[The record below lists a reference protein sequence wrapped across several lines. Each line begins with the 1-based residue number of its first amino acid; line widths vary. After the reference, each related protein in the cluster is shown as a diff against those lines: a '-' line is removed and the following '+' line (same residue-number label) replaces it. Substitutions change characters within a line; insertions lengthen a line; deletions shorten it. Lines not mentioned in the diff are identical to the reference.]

1 MLIFMKNA
9 KRFLGKGDRLSA
21 LHYHAGRVCAANP
34 HSVVWVEA
42 VVEREGSFNAE
53 TGAPVEKAVPPDLD
67 RVFPRLP
74 DPPAYA
80 IVEAEEFAK
89 ILAVLKAVD
98 ACAPDR
104 KHTDHVML
112 VWRNDGLRMYARGQ
126 NLRAEYVLAGK
137 TENLAADRVL
147 YAVFSVKL
155 LLPIIEYFRQRKAP
169 VLFYATPKIR
179 TPLRMDVDTKF
190 STPSGAVLA
199 PTYKIEEGRW
209 KDVIPVAELRKGNEN
224 L

>member
-1 MLIFMKNA
+1 M
-9 KRFLGKGDRLSA
+9 
-21 LHYHAGRVCAANP
+21 
-34 HSVVWVEA
+34 VEGA
-42 VVEREGSFNAE
+42 V
-53 TGAPVEKAVPPDLD
+53 
-67 RVFPRLP
+67 LP
-74 DPPAYA
+74 DYDKLLPPPREDAPYA
-80 IVEAEEFAK
+80 TVGVCELVEF
-89 ILAVLKAVD
+89 LAVLKAVD

-137 TENLAADRVL
+137 TENLAADRIL

-199 PTYKIEEGRW
+199 PTYKIEESRW

>member
-9 KRFLGKGDRLSA
+9 KKFLGEGDRLSA
-21 LHYHAGRVCAANP
+21 LHYHAGRVYAANP
-34 HSVVWVEA
+34 HSVVWVEDNTG
-42 VVEREGSFNAE
+42 REGSYDAD
-53 TGAPVEKAVPPDLD
+53 TGTRLENVESSDFE

-74 DPPAYA
+74 EPPAYA
-80 IVEAEEFAK
+80 PVGVEELAK
-89 ILAVLKAVD
+89 FLAVLKAVD

-112 VWRNDGLRMYARGQ
+112 VWRNEGLRMYARGQ

-169 VLFYATPKIR
+169 VLFYATPKIS
-179 TPLRMDVDTKF
+179 TPLRMDVDTKV
-190 STPSGAVLA
+190 SKPSGAVLA

-209 KDVIPVAELRKGNEN
+209 KDVIPVAELCKGNEN